1 MRIAARTFGVA
12 LAAAALFALAWLSR
26 APLNLESGTSA
37 VLRISLGARPER
49 IESCRSQTDD
59 ELAKLA
65 PQMRQRVVC
74 EGVTARYQLEV
85 RRDGAL
91 LWSQLVRG
99 GGLRHDRQLYISR
112 ALPVPAGTASF
123 SVSLR
128 RIDTVDTRAAAN
140 SRGGVG
146 ERPRAQRDTGP
157 DIMLGRGQREAESR
171 QRRRDEA
178 VPASLDLGLDADL
191 EPREVLLVTYDP
203 ELRTLRAVR
212 APRASGANK

>member
-1 MRIAARTFGVA
+1 MKLAMRALGVA
-12 LAAAALFALAWLSR
+12 LGAAALLGMAWASR
-26 APLNLESGTSA
+26 APLHLESGGGA

-49 IESCRSQTDD
+49 IETCRTQTDE

-99 GGLRHDRQLYISR
+99 GGLRHDRQLYVSR
-112 ALPVPAGTASF
+112 ALPVPAGAASYI
-123 SVSLR
+123 VHLTR
-128 RIDTVDTRAAAN
+128 VDTVDASAAAQ
-140 SRGGVG
+140 SRDDIDEV
-146 ERPRAQRDTGP
+146 EREGRDSAQ
-157 DIMLGRGQREAESR
+157 DIMLGRSRREAEALS
-171 QRRRDEA
+171 RRRDEA
-178 VPASLDLGLDADL
+178 VPAELALTVDAAL
-191 EPREVLLVTYDP
+191 EQGEVLLVTYDP

-212 APRASGANK
+212 APKTAGEHR